1 MPEYNI
7 IKLTHL
13 TPLHIGSGRENH
25 YDFSAPDLHSDTLSA
40 ALASLRAQQ
49 GKSEDTEAFLS
60 SFTLSSAFPFWED
73 TFFLPALQ
81 GKFPVTVAGKEE
93 KEYRKQ
99 LKNLKYIDATL
110 WNEIVSGN
118 MLTVKSSQLQIEK
131 FLTKAGSNLEVPY
144 KSQVNQ
150 RVSVPRMDGQD
161 ADPFFFNWTYY
172 HEKSGL
178 YCLTDAKGDKY
189 NEIVTLFE
197 MLGETGIGTDRNVG
211 GGKFKVERDT
221 MCLPDIKDANYTLL
235 LSLYIPTEEE
245 VTQLNLHASRYELL
259 LRGGY
264 LSGSGVETF
273 RHLRKRSIYM
283 FNVGSLFPTTAK
295 MEGKIVD
302 LKPDW
307 NDDRMHPVY
316 RSGRPFCLSIK
327 INEP

>member
-1 MPEYNI
+1 MLEYNI

-13 TPLHIGSGRENH
+13 TPLHIGSGKENH
-25 YDFSAPDLHSDTLSA
+25 YDFSASDLHSDTLSS

-49 GKSEDTEAFLS
+49 GESEDTEAFLN

-73 TFFLPALQ
+73 TFFLPKLQ
-81 GKFPVTVAGKEE
+81 GKIPVTVAGREE

-99 LKNLKYIDATL
+99 LKNLKYIDAAL

-118 MLTVKSSQLQIEK
+118 MLTVESSQLQIER
-131 FLTKAGSNLEVPY
+131 FLTQAGSNFEVPY

-150 RVSVPRMDGQD
+150 RVSVPRADSQD
-161 ADPFFFNWTYY
+161 TEPFFFNWTYY

-178 YCLTDAKGDKY
+178 YCLTDAKGEKY
-189 NEIVTLFE
+189 NEIVSLFE
-197 MLGETGIGTDRNVG
+197 LLSETGIGTDRNVG
-211 GGKFKVERDT
+211 GGKFKVECGT
-221 MCLPDIKDANYTLL
+221 MCLPCIKDANYTLL
-235 LSLYIPTEEE
+235 LSLYIPKEEE
-245 VTQLNLHASRYELL
+245 ITRLNLHASRYELL

-264 LSGSGVETF
+264 LSGSREEIF

-283 FNVGSLFPTTAK
+283 FNVGSLFPTTTRL
-295 MEGKIVD
+295 EGKIVD

-316 RSGRPFCLSIK
+316 RSGRPFCLPVK
-327 INEP
+327 INEL